1 MFKTL
6 FLAFLLIPLME
17 LYVLIQVGSQ
27 IGALS
32 TIALC
37 IFTAALGA
45 FLLRLQ
51 GIETLKRVRDRIE
64 HGEMPAT
71 DLIEGFI
78 LLVSGLLLL
87 TPGFVTD
94 VLGFLCLIPGLRTRV
109 ATAILSRALI
119 IQRSGADKH
128 TVIVEGEFWDHD
140 KQVDALKDDRP
151 NDHNHLH

>member
-1 MFKTL
+1 MFKVL

-17 LYVLIQVGSQ
+17 LYVLIQVGAQ

-51 GIETLKRVRDRIE
+51 GLITLKRVRERID

-78 LLVSGLLLL
+78 LLISGLLLL

-94 VLGFLCLIPGLRTRV
+94 VLGFLCLIPGLRTRI
-109 ATAILSRALI
+109 ATAILTRALI
-119 IQRSGADKH
+119 IHGSAAGRR
-128 TVIVEGEFWDHD
+128 TVIVEGEFWDH
-140 KQVDALKDDRP
+140 KEHVDSLKDDRP
-151 NDHNHLH
+151 RDRRHLH

>member
-1 MFKTL
+1 MFKVL
-6 FLAFLLIPLME
+6 FLAFLLVPLME
-17 LYVLIQVGSQ
+17 LYVLIQVGAE

-45 FLLRLQ
+45 FLFRLQ
-51 GIETLKRVRDRIE
+51 GVETLKRVRDRID

-94 VLGFLCLIPGLRTRV
+94 VLGFLCLIPGLRTRI
-109 ATAILSRALI
+109 ATAILVRALF
-119 IQRSGADKH
+119 IQRSRAGRT
-128 TVIVEGEFWDHD
+128 TVIVEGEFWDHND
-140 KQVDALKDDRP
+140 HPDALQNDKSRNDRR
-151 NDHNHLH
+151 LH

>member
-1 MFKTL
+1 MFKVL

-17 LYVLIQVGSQ
+17 LYVLIQVGAE
-27 IGALS
+27 IGALA

-45 FLLRLQ
+45 FLFRLQ
-51 GIETLKRVRDRIE
+51 GIETLKRVRDRID

-78 LLVSGLLLL
+78 LLISGLLLL

-94 VLGFLCLIPGLRTRV
+94 ILGFLCLIPGLRTRI
-109 ATAILSRALI
+109 ATAILARALI
-119 IQRSGADKH
+119 IQRSGAGRH
-128 TVIVEGEFWDHD
+128 TVIVEGEFWDD
-140 KQVDALKDDRP
+140 DNQADALKDDRST
-151 NDHNHLH
+151 DRRHLH